1 MLKNKTLA
9 CLLALAL
16 PSVALAAGKTV
27 ASNDLG
33 FKTTMEAAE
42 APAMPAM
49 EKIASKTEA
58 KDWTIMVFINGKN
71 NLEKYGYMDVNE
83 MEMVGS
89 TGDKNVVVELGV
101 PAGSKRMLIV
111 KDNDTKN
118 ITSPAVQTIAKA
130 DMGDYKHLA
139 DFVKWA
145 KATYPAKHYML
156 TVWNHGAGWLKGKQS
171 KGISYDDETRNHIST
186 PQLAQA
192 LSMAGGVDVYT
203 SDACLMQ
210 MAEVVAELA
219 PYAKYVVGSEETE
232 GGDGYTYNTLL
243 TGLPSDPKEVAL
255 HVAKTANAYYS
266 ADATQSVVDTS
277 KVEKLPAALDSW
289 TETVM
294 SNLSTGTVKNLARQ
308 TKSYAYADNKDLVD
322 FIARANA
329 AMTAS
334 FQEEIAA
341 LAARNDD
348 ASARE
353 IAKLERQQE
362 NIVKAGDKLTEFI
375 TTELVI
381 GNFCSSNMKGSNG
394 LAIYIPSY
402 STDKNYS
409 ELQWAKASKWADF
422 LKWMQ
427 AK

>member
-9 CLLALAL
+9 LVLALAL
-16 PSVALAAGKTV
+16 PSTALAAGKAV
-27 ASNDLG
+27 SNDLG

-49 EKIASKTEA
+49 EKIASKNTV

-89 TGDKNVVVELGV
+89 TDDKNVVVELGV
-101 PAGSKRMLIV
+101 PSGSKRMLIV
-111 KDNDTKN
+111 KDNDRQN

-156 TVWNHGAGWLKGKQS
+156 TVWNHGAGWLKSKQS

-192 LSMAGGVDVYT
+192 LAMVGGVDVYT

-210 MAEVVAELA
+210 MAEVVTELA

-232 GGDGYTYNTLL
+232 GGDGYTYNTML
-243 TGLPSDPKEVAL
+243 TDLPSDPKEVAL

-266 ADATQSVVDTS
+266 SDATQSVVDTS
-277 KVEKLPAALDSW
+277 KVEKLPAALDAW

-294 SNLSTGTVKNLARQ
+294 TNLSTGAVKNIARQ

-322 FIARANA
+322 FVTRANG
-329 AMTAS
+329 AMTSAYEA
-334 FQEEIAA
+334 QIAE
-341 LAARNDD
+341 LSARNDD
-348 ASARE
+348 ASTRE
-353 IAKLERQQE
+353 IAKLEGQIK
-362 NIVKAGDKLTEFI
+362 NITKAGDKLVQFLTS
-375 TTELVI
+375 ELVI
-381 GNFCSSNMKGSNG
+381 GNFTSSNMKGSNG
-394 LAIYIPSY
+394 LAIYIPNY
-402 STDKNYS
+402 STDKNYA
-409 ELQWAKASKWADF
+409 ELQWAQNSKWADF

-427 AK
+427 AR

>member
-9 CLLALAL
+9 LVLALAL
-16 PSVALAAGKTV
+16 PSTALAAGKAV
-27 ASNDLG
+27 SNDLG
-33 FKTTMEAAE
+33 FKTTMEAAD

-49 EKIASKTEA
+49 EKIANKNTV
-58 KDWTIMVFINGKN
+58 KDWTIMVFVNGKN

-89 TGDKNVVVELGV
+89 TDDKNVVVELGV
-101 PAGSKRMLIV
+101 PSGSKRMLII
-111 KDNDTKN
+111 KDNDKQN
-118 ITSPAVQTIAKA
+118 ITSPAVVTIPKA

-145 KATYPAKHYML
+145 KETYPAKHYML
-156 TVWNHGAGWLKGKQS
+156 TVWNHGAGWLKSKQT

-192 LSMAGGVDVYT
+192 LAMSGGVDVYT

-210 MAEVVAELA
+210 MAEVVTEIA

-243 TGLPSDPKEVAL
+243 TDLPSDPKEVAL
-255 HVAKTANAYYS
+255 HVAKTANAFYS
-266 ADATQSVVDTS
+266 SDATQSVVDTS

-294 SNLSTGTVKNLARQ
+294 SNLSTGTVKNIARQ

-322 FIARANA
+322 FVTRANG
-329 AMTAS
+329 AMTAAY
-334 FQEEIAA
+334 EAEIAE
-341 LAARNDD
+341 LSARNDD

-353 IAKLERQQE
+353 IAKLEGQIK
-362 NIVKAGDKLTEFI
+362 NITKAGDKLIQFL

-381 GNFCSSNMKGSNG
+381 GNFASSNMKGSNG
-394 LAIYIPSY
+394 LAIYIPNY
-402 STDKNYS
+402 STDKNYA
-409 ELQWAKASKWADF
+409 ELQWAQNSKWADF

-427 AK
+427 AR